1 MKRNRIDR
9 TRDRRNANNDRITD
23 TTKDTDL
30 NLNIKLRTK
39 MTAAAVAAIILLG
52 ASIMNPAVTEG
63 ASVKLNAQL
72 QDGQIYINSK
82 DLIKALGG
90 TGQYDTK
97 TGTFIYTAKDEIPEV
112 VEAVSPSVVGIIGRP
127 DSGAEGGSSDRYNL
141 THGTGVIIKSNGWI
155 VTNAHVIDGLSNAVV
170 VTSDGK
176 TYKITD
182 SYSDPTSDIAL
193 IKINAK
199 SLKPAK
205 LASSSSNMRVGETVI
220 AIGTPVSFSLRNSAT
235 VGVVSGL
242 NRGVNASYRL
252 IQSDTAIN
260 PGNSGG
266 PLVNLKG
273 EVIGINTMKYAAVGV
288 ENTGFSIPAETVHYV
303 INHYFKYGEVK
314 RASLGLTL
322 EESWSAIVGLPTD
335 DPLTVMSVH
344 TNEADKAK
352 IQEGDVLYSIDG
364 VRVTSVVDINELLKK
379 YLPGQKVKLLMQSDG
394 DIVTRY
400 LVLTQGENSVVS
412 VEDEAWDE
420 VEQ

>member
-1 MKRNRIDR
+1 MKYLKKG
-9 TRDRRNANNDRITD
+9 TIT
-23 TTKDTDL
+23 L
-30 NLNIKLRTK
+30 
-39 MTAAAVAAIILLG
+39 AAVAVVMLG
-52 ASIMNPAVTEG
+52 ATMVNPAVTEG
-63 ASVKLNAQL
+63 AGVKLEAKL

-90 TGQYDTK
+90 TGQYDSK
-97 TGTFIYTAKDEIPEV
+97 TGKYIYTAQDGVPDVIEDI
-112 VEAVSPSVVGIIGRP
+112 SPSVVGIIGRP
-127 DSGAEGGSSDRYNL
+127 DEGTDSGSSDRYNL

-155 VTNAHVIDGLSNAVV
+155 VTNAHVIDGLTNAVV

-176 TYKITD
+176 SYNITK
-182 SYSDPTSDIAL
+182 SYSDPVSDLAI
-193 IKINAK
+193 IKINEK

-205 LASSSSNMRVGETVI
+205 FASSSSDTRVGETVI

-273 EVIGINTMKYAAVGV
+273 EVVGINTMKYAAIGV
-288 ENTGFSIPAETVHYV
+288 ENTGFSIPSETVQYV
-303 INHYFKYGEVK
+303 INHYFKYGEVR
-314 RASLGLTL
+314 RASLGLEL

-335 DPLTVMSVH
+335 DPLTITSVMSK
-344 TNEADKAK
+344 EAEKAG
-352 IQEGDVLYSIDG
+352 IREGDVLYKING

-394 DIVTRY
+394 DIVSRQV
-400 LVLTQGENSVVS
+400 VLTQGETKSYS
-412 VEDEAWDE
+412 EEDEAWDE
-420 VEQ
+420 VE

>member
-1 MKRNRIDR
+1 MKRNSMNS
-9 TRDRRNANNDRITD
+9 TRDRNENNVRNNDTNTNLYRVKTRIT
-23 TTKDTDL
+23 
-30 NLNIKLRTK
+30 
-39 MTAAAVAAIILLG
+39 AATVAAII
-52 ASIMNPAVTEG
+52 ASAINPAVIEG
-63 ASVKLNAQL
+63 ASVKLNAKL
-72 QDGQIYINSK
+72 QDDQIYINSK

-90 TGQYDTK
+90 TGQYDAK
-97 TGTFIYTAKDEIPEV
+97 TGTFIYTAQDEIPEV

-127 DSGAEGGSSDRYNL
+127 DAGEEGGGSDRYNL
-141 THGTGVIIKSNGWI
+141 THGTGVIVKSNGWI
-155 VTNAHVIDGLSNAVV
+155 VTNAHVIDGLTNAVV

-182 SYSDPTSDIAL
+182 SYSDPTSDLAL

-335 DPLTVMSVH
+335 DPLTVTSVH
-344 TNEADKAK
+344 TNEADKAN

-379 YLPGQKVKLLMQSDG
+379 YLPGQRVKLLMQSDG

-400 LVLTQGENSVVS
+400 LVLTQGENTVVA